1 MAYCAGGLRLFAW
14 CNTLDWPY
22 AAASAR
28 GNLERRPSQLV
39 LVKLRRLSR
48 FVELLLS
55 NGRPSAPGWKLR
67 ERRRVHQDFSQSDPA
82 VWLLLITANPSK
94 VLSVLYLS
102 GELVMV
108 IVMSAKMDTED
119 LDCIMLGWPAF
130 FLLLL

>member
-1 MAYCAGGLRLFAW
+1 MDVHLPRDGSLGSGGV
-14 CNTLDWPY
+14 
-22 AAASAR
+22 S
-28 GNLERRPSQLV
+28 
-39 LVKLRRLSR
+39 
-48 FVELLLS
+48 
-55 NGRPSAPGWKLR
+55 
-67 ERRRVHQDFSQSDPA
+67 HQDFSQSDPA
-82 VWLLLITANPSK
+82 AWLLLITANPSK